1 MTVDV
6 IWLSG
11 TGYGA
16 QPDGVSAAFAAAL
29 PDGFRFV
36 PVRYPASYIH
46 PISYAESRKDGRSAL
61 IDAMCATEHRVVIGG
76 YSQGAGIA
84 GGLAAEIGRGE
95 LTGLRRQLL
104 ACALIADPERPR
116 GAGMPGRPVASGYG
130 ISGQRFITDIPVWW
144 AAVEGDPITAL
155 PAGNPLRFIADV
167 TEYMTLS
174 DPVSAQRWGEDLLRR
189 AVEGRWQRWWSPA
202 SWRSWGGA
210 IAYARGYL
218 VDGRHT
224 TDYVLYGH
232 AAHLAR
238 IVAEEVR

>member
-29 PDGFRFV
+29 PDGFGFV

-46 PISYAESRKDGRSAL
+46 PVSYAESVRRGREAV
-61 IDAMCATEHRVVIGG
+61 IDAIRATPARVVVGG
-76 YSQGAGIA
+76 YSQGARIA
-84 GGLAAEIGRGE
+84 GDLAAEIGRGLHPDLE
-95 LTGLRRQLL
+95 VEG
-104 ACALIADPERPR
+104 CALIADPLRPV

-130 ISGQRFITDIPVWW
+130 ISGQRFITDIPAWW

-155 PAGNPLRFIADV
+155 PAGNPLRSVADV

-202 SWRSWGGA
+202 NWRSWGGA

-224 TDYVLYGH
+224 ADYVLYGH

-238 IVAEEVR
+238 IVAEEVQ

>member
-16 QPDGVSAAFAAAL
+16 QPDGVSTAFAAAL
-29 PDGFRFV
+29 PDGFGFV

-46 PISYAESRKDGRSAL
+46 PVSYAESVRRGREAV
-61 IDAMCATEHRVVIGG
+61 IDAIRATPARVVVGG
-76 YSQGAGIA
+76 YSQGARIA
-84 GGLAAEIGRGE
+84 GDLAAEIGRGLHPDLE
-95 LTGLRRQLL
+95 VEG
-104 ACALIADPERPR
+104 CALIADPLRPV
-116 GAGMPGRPVASGYG
+116 GAGMPGCPVASGYG

-155 PAGNPLRFIADV
+155 PAGNPLRSIADV

-174 DPVSAQRWGEDLLRR
+174 DPVSAHRWGEDLLRR

-202 SWRSWGGA
+202 NWKSWGGA

>member
-29 PDGFRFV
+29 PDRFRFV

-46 PISYAESRKDGRSAL
+46 PISYAESVQRGREA
-61 IDAMCATEHRVVIGG
+61 VI
-76 YSQGAGIA
+76 
-84 GGLAAEIGRGE
+84 
-95 LTGLRRQLL
+95 
-104 ACALIADPERPR
+104 
-116 GAGMPGRPVASGYG
+116 
-130 ISGQRFITDIPVWW
+130 
-144 AAVEGDPITAL
+144 DPITAL
-155 PAGNPLRFIADV
+155 PAGNPLRSIADV

-174 DPVSAQRWGEDLLRR
+174 DPVSAHRWGEDLLRR

-202 SWRSWGGA
+202 NWRSWGGA

-224 TDYVLYGH
+224 ADYVLYGH